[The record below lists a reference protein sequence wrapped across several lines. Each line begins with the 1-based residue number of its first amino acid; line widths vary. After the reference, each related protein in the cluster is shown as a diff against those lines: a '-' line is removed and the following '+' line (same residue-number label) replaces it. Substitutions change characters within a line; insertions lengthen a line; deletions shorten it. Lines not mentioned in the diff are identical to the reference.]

1 MRSDLKNSTP
11 SPWKR
16 RKTSSSATFCATGV
30 WGLKNLM
37 IHWVL
42 KIKLKFFLNFS
53 SFFPSMTLTF
63 FLNEIRNTWKLTV
76 RPPVNLPGGNWVA
89 HWVVKLK
96 SVYHEHPVQS
106 VFNHSRAGF
115 LMIFWSLFGHFTQ
128 VLVQQAFWSF
138 FMQNFQQK
146 CSAWENFIVV
156 LRGHWE
162 VVESDA
168 TLCLNGR
175 NNTHLNIIYKYIK
188 RHSFLDFT
196 R

>member
-1 MRSDLKNSTP
+1 MIIHSVKN
-11 SPWKR
+11 K
-16 RKTSSSATFCATGV
+16 AEIFLDFFV
-30 WGLKNLM
+30 
-37 IHWVL
+37 
-42 KIKLKFFLNFS
+42 FFL
-53 SFFPSMTLTF
+53 PVTLTSF
-63 FLNEIRNTWKLTV
+63 INKIRNTWKLTV
-76 RPPVNLPGGNWVA
+76 RPPVNLPGGYWVA

-156 LRGHWE
+156 LRGNWE

-188 RHSFLDFT
+188 RHSFLDFK